1 MRNILK
7 HTYAYLSFVGS
18 KTIRVSEETLKY
30 LRMAQGVYQA
40 TTGRRYTYDKTI
52 REMAASVVY
61 AHAEIASKALKEAQG
76 QAGSST
82 S

>member
-1 MRNILK
+1 M
-7 HTYAYLSFVGS
+7 VGKKS
-18 KTIRVSEETLKY
+18 IRVSEETLKY
-30 LRMAQGVYQA
+30 LRMAQGVFQA
-40 TTGRRYTYDKTI
+40 TTGRRYTYDKAI

-61 AHAEIASKALKEAQG
+61 SHAEVAAKALKEAQG